1 MATEGEIPGTRGLDL
16 EIGDANWGFKGKNY
30 LFLIGIDKYQH
41 WPPLKS
47 AVKDIQDFADLLTSR
62 YQFEKANIILLKDEE
77 ATENNIINMFIDLSE
92 KRITS
97 EDNLIVYFSGHGCE
111 KASTGYWIPVDAPKD
126 QPGQFINT
134 AIIADW
140 LKNINSLHTFLIVDA
155 CFSGKLVSQLR
166 GSKSEK
172 FKSRRIFTSGRAE
185 VVADG
190 REGENSPF
198 AKGLLLALSQNTKP
212 LIYVTRLIAE
222 VKEYVEREAKQKP
235 MDASIINSDD
245 EGGEFIFHLKLS
257 DAEIWANVVQQHKK
271 EVYKKF
277 IEDFP
282 NSPHNAEA
290 LDAFDWLRAVEKRTI
305 EAVTNYIVDHVDGK
319 YLAQAI
325 EALDDAN
332 WKQAKTI
339 NRAGSFAE
347 YLHQF
352 PKGKY
357 AQEARESIKKF
368 RQHEDDAD
376 IERTVAEVR
385 TLRPPEVKVAKP
397 DEEEAW
403 NKAKNA
409 NTFIAYQNFK
419 LSFPN
424 SKDAEEAKT
433 KGEYLDRV
441 AVNQIR
447 IMAASNLPCKEKIE
461 KCINYFN
468 EFPGAANN
476 AAVKQ
481 IKDKLEINRIRT
493 GNC

>member
-1 MATEGEIPGTRGLDL
+1 MGTESEIPGTRGL
-16 EIGDANWGFKGKNY
+16 EIQIDETSWGFKGKNY

-41 WPPLKS
+41 WPPLKC
-47 AVKDIQDFADLLTSR
+47 AVKDIQDFADLLISR
-62 YQFEKANIILLKDEE
+62 YQFEKANVIMLKDED
-77 ATENNIINMFIDLSE
+77 ATENNIINMFIDLAE
-92 KRITS
+92 KKITS
-97 EDNLIVYFSGHGCE
+97 DDNLIVYFSGHGCE
-111 KASTGYWIPVDAPKD
+111 KANTGYWIPVDAPKD

-166 GSKSEK
+166 GSRSEK
-172 FKSRRIFTSGRAE
+172 FRSRRIFTSGRAE

-198 AKGLLLALSQNTKP
+198 AKGMLLSLRQNTKP
-212 LIYVTRLIAE
+212 LIYVSRLIAE

-257 DAEIWANVVQQHKK
+257 EAEIWANVVQQHKK
-271 EVYKKF
+271 EIYKKF
-277 IEDFP
+277 VEDFAG
-282 NSPHNAEA
+282 SPHSTEA
-290 LDAFDWLRAVEKRTI
+290 LDAYDWLSAFEKGTVE
-305 EAVTNYIVDHVDGK
+305 ALTNYIVDHVEGK

-325 EALDDAN
+325 DTLDDAH
-332 WKQAKTI
+332 WKEAKAKNTVV
-339 NRAGSFAE
+339 SFVE
-347 YLHQF
+347 YLRQF

-357 AQEARESIKKF
+357 AQEAKDSIKKF
-368 RQHEDDAD
+368 RQHEDDSS
-376 IERTVAEVR
+376 IEKKVAEERV
-385 TLRPPEVKVAKP
+385 LRPPDITMAKP
-397 DEEEAW
+397 DDEAAW
-403 NKAKNA
+403 NKAKDT

-419 LSFPN
+419 LSFPDG
-424 SKDAEEAKT
+424 KYAEEAKT

-441 AVNQIR
+441 AVNQIK
-447 IMAASNLPCKEKIE
+447 IMAASNLPCKQKIE

-468 EFPGAANN
+468 EFPGASNN
-476 AAVKQ
+476 SVVKQ

>member
-1 MATEGEIPGTRGLDL
+1 MATDGEIPGTRGLDFKID
-16 EIGDANWGFKGKNY
+16 ETNWGFKGKNY
-30 LFLIGIDKYQH
+30 LFLIGIDKYLH

-47 AVKDIQDFADLLTSR
+47 AVKDILDFAELLTSR
-62 YQFEKANIILLKDEE
+62 YQFEKSNVIILRDEE
-77 ATENNIINMFIDLSE
+77 ATENNIINMFIELAE
-92 KRITS
+92 KKITS
-97 EDNLIVYFSGHGCE
+97 DDNLIVYFSGHGCE

-172 FKSRRIFTSGRAE
+172 FRSRRIFTSGRAE

-198 AKGLLLALSQNTKP
+198 AKGLLLSLSQNTKP
-212 LIYVTRLIAE
+212 LIYATRLIAE

-257 DAEIWANVVQQHKK
+257 EAEIWANVIQQHKK

-277 IEDFP
+277 AEDFP
-282 NSPHNAEA
+282 NSTHSA
-290 LDAFDWLRAVEKRTI
+290 DAMDAYDWIGASEKGTI
-305 EAVTNYIVDHVDGK
+305 ESLTNYIADHVDGK
-319 YLAQAI
+319 YVGQAI

-332 WKQAKTI
+332 WKLAKTA
-339 NRAGSFAE
+339 NTVVSFLE
-347 YLHQF
+347 YLRQF

-357 AQEARESIKKF
+357 VQDAKESIKKF
-368 RQHEDDAD
+368 RQHEDDAA
-376 IERTVAEVR
+376 IERTVAEER
-385 TLRPPEVKVAKP
+385 ALRPPDVMVVKP
-397 DEEEAW
+397 DEDDAW
-403 NKAKNA
+403 NKARA
-409 NTFIAYQNFK
+409 VNTFTAYQDFK

-424 SKDAEEAKT
+424 SKYSEDART

-441 AVNQIR
+441 AFNQIK
-447 IMAASNLPCKEKIE
+447 IMAASNLPCKQKIE
-461 KCINYFN
+461 KCISYFN
-468 EFPGAANN
+468 EFPAAANN
-476 AAVKQ
+476 AEVKK
-481 IKDKLEINRIRT
+481 IKDKLEINRLKT

>member
-1 MATEGEIPGTRGLDL
+1 MATESEIPGTRGLNFQID
-16 EIGDANWGFKGKNY
+16 ETNWGFKGTNY

-47 AVKDIQDFADLLTSR
+47 AVKDVQDFADLLTSR
-62 YQFEKANIILLKDEE
+62 YQFEKSNVIMLKDEA
-77 ATENNIINMFIDLSE
+77 ATENNIINMFIDLAE
-92 KRITS
+92 KKITS

-198 AKGLLLALSQNTKP
+198 AKGLLLSLSQNTKP
-212 LIYVTRLIAE
+212 LIYATRLIAE

-235 MDASIINSDD
+235 MDASIINADD

-257 DAEIWANVVQQHKK
+257 EPEIWMNVVQQHKK
-271 EVYKKF
+271 ETYKKF

-282 NSPHNAEA
+282 SSPHKAEA
-290 LDAFDWLRAVEKRTI
+290 LDAYDWFNAFEKGSVE
-305 EAVTNYIVDHVDGK
+305 ALTNYLADHAEGTYV
-319 YLAQAI
+319 AQAI
-325 EALDDAN
+325 EALDDAS
-332 WKQAKTI
+332 WK
-339 NRAGSFAE
+339 RATTKNTVVSFIE
-347 YLHQF
+347 YLRQF
-352 PKGKY
+352 PKGRY
-357 AQEARESIKKF
+357 AQEAKESIKKF
-368 RQHEDDAD
+368 RQDDD
-376 IERTVAEVR
+376 DTRIEREVAEER
-385 TLRPPEVKVAKP
+385 AIRPSDVPAEKP
-397 DEEEAW
+397 RDEDAW
-403 NKAKNA
+403 NKAKTI
-409 NTFIAYQNFK
+409 NTYIAYRDFI
-419 LSFPN
+419 LAFPN
-424 SKDAEEAKT
+424 SKYAEEAKK
-433 KGEYLDRV
+433 KGEYHDSV
-441 AVNQIR
+441 AFNQIK
-447 IMAASNLPCKEKIE
+447 IMAPSNLPCKQKIE

-468 EFPGAANN
+468 EFPGAPNN

-481 IKDKLEINRIRT
+481 IKDKLEIARIKT
-493 GNC
+493 GTC